1 VTVPVRQTTSTAM
14 RSALCLVSIFLQT
27 GITVFGNMT
36 VMESRGTGHPNTSC
50 AETTICNKQK
60 QQTKGPVQYL
70 QMLRLLETKE
80 IILSPQKKKIWNF
93 MIVLK
98 KPPAM
103 NCCHS

>member
-1 VTVPVRQTTSTAM
+1 
-14 RSALCLVSIFLQT
+14 
-27 GITVFGNMT
+27 MT
-36 VMESRGTGHPNTSC
+36 VMESRGTGHSNAGCAGSTSC
-50 AETTICNKQK
+50 NKRV
-60 QQTKGPVQYL
+60 QQTKGLVHYL

-80 IILSPQKKKIWNF
+80 MILSPQEKKIWPF